1 VLKKIALAL
10 ALLALTLAAPQSLA
24 AQRYVVVVNPR
35 NPVVRLSHL
44 QISKIFLGKLQ
55 AWDFNG
61 TLQPVS
67 PVDLRIDSPLRAV
80 FSQNVLRKSVSETAS
95 YWRQELYAGRN
106 VPPPE
111 QSESDALETVRTV
124 IGAIAYVSDKADL
137 KGVKVVTV
145 Q

>member
-1 VLKKIALAL
+1 MLKKITL
-10 ALLALTLAAPQSLA
+10 ALLTLTLAVPQSLD

-67 PVDLRIDSPLRAV
+67 PVDLRTDSPLRAV
-80 FSQNVLRKSVSETAS
+80 FSQNVLRKSVSETAA

-111 QSESDALETVRTV
+111 QSETDALETVRTV